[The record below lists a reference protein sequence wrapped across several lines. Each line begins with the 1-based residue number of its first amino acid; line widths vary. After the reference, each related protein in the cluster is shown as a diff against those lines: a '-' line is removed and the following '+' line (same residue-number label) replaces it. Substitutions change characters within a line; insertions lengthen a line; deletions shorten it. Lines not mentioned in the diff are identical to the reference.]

1 MGSFPHKFSTG
12 RANRSSLN
20 PSCFCSLWTIVTI
33 LMESFLKGNGF
44 WIEGWTSWILRWEI
58 QKGIQVAVLG
68 KMCYTEGRMCRIE
81 CWRGFVSTL
90 PRANYENLYIGK
102 TAASADLE
110 EEGSIV
116 WLKHM
121 KVKRKRYGTLVDFY
135 LSIRFVVYSHISF
148 LSPFCMIYRELFTN
162 CLIMLQEILDIIIIV
177 FLLLLGVGWVLKTNT
192 CLRDTKSQ

>member
-121 KVKRKRYGTLVDFY
+121 KVKRKRYEHLWIFICQSDLWFTLTFLFSLHFAWY
-135 LSIRFVVYSHISF
+135 IENYSQIA
-148 LSPFCMIYRELFTN
+148 
-162 CLIMLQEILDIIIIV
+162 
-177 FLLLLGVGWVLKTNT
+177 W
-192 CLRDTKSQ
+192 